1 MVTVTSPQSLWR
13 EIEGKRVV
21 LMPLDDYEALIDQL
35 EDLKDALELQH
46 AIAQAGEFVPFDEMV
61 AAIQAEADPQ
71 AEAQPCA
78 GEGQ

>member
-21 LMPLDDYEALIDQL
+21 LMPLDDYEALIDHL
-35 EDLKDALELQH
+35 EDLEDALELQR
-46 AIAQAGEFVPFDEMV
+46 AIARAGGFVPFDEMV
-61 AAIQAEADPQ
+61 ATIQAEADPQ

-78 GEGQ
+78 EEGQ